1 MSDPGVGP
9 VVFLGETPGDD
20 GRKPRR
26 VLALLSEEPAGRIST
41 RNAGAVSFEA
51 TLFWRP
57 DDGIPAGFVLD
68 GSMSGAKV
76 YSLVQTDDPASTTRQ
91 VSCEIRALHAEKLAA
106 ALDAALRSV
115 AARAALDEAVLETR
129 AVRLADPTVTPAALV
144 EVLAR
149 QLWDAGFPVSFGPSW
164 IPAPDADISVG
175 TRGLE
180 EAFEAFLLTHTV
192 WSPLPR

>member
-1 MSDPGVGP
+1 
-9 VVFLGETPGDD
+9 
-20 GRKPRR
+20 
-26 VLALLSEEPAGRIST
+26 
-41 RNAGAVSFEA
+41 
-51 TLFWRP
+51 
-57 DDGIPAGFVLD
+57 
-68 GSMSGAKV
+68 
-76 YSLVQTDDPASTTRQ
+76 
-91 VSCEIRALHAEKLAA
+91 
-106 ALDAALRSV
+106 
-115 AARAALDEAVLETR
+115 VLETR
-129 AVRLADPTVTPAALV
+129 AVRLTDPTVTPAALV

>member
-1 MSDPGVGP
+1 MSGPSVGS
-9 VVFLGETPGDD
+9 VAFLGKTPGN
-20 GRKPRR
+20 GGKEHRR
-26 VLALLSEEPAGRIST
+26 ILALLCEEPAGRIST

-57 DDGIPAGFVLD
+57 DDGIPAGSVLD
-68 GSMSGAKV
+68 GSVSGAKV